1 MASFVK
7 IAARLEIPNGAG
19 RLFEVE
25 ESPSSVI
32 LVGDGVAIVEGTR
45 ERLRERVASFPPE
58 EP

>member
-7 IAARLEIPNGAG
+7 VAGRLEIPNGAG
-19 RLFEVE
+19 RSFEVE

-32 LVGDGVAIVEGTR
+32 LVGDGVAIVEGAR
-45 ERLRERVASFPPE
+45 ERLRELVATFPPE